1 MNNRKTYVENFEVML
16 EILLFITCSGK
27 AATWQDI
34 HDNVID
40 KHRATLNRYLKA
52 LAELGFLT
60 RCERTKNGI
69 FSYVASSK
77 AKELF
82 GVKG

>member
-16 EILLFITCSGK
+16 EILLFITYSDK

-34 HDNVID
+34 EENVIV

-52 LAELGFLT
+52 LAELGYLT
-60 RCERTKNGI
+60 KCERVKQGI
-69 FSYVASSK
+69 NTYVASSK

-82 GVKG
+82 GAHG